1 MMEKN
6 GKKNLVLGILA
17 HVDAGKTTLSEAL
30 LFSCGA
36 IKKLGRVDHRDS
48 FLDTDVQER
57 ERGIT
62 IFAKQ
67 ALFETGAANWTLLD
81 TPGHVDFSAEMERT
95 LRVLDLSISIV
106 DARTGVSDHSLALWE
121 LQEEYKLPGI
131 VWINKM
137 DLQAADYEALY
148 KNIRASFGDCCIDMN
163 LSEDVLYE
171 EIAMQD
177 EKLLAEL
184 LDTGKLSRESI
195 ALAIK
200 ERKLVPCFFGSALK
214 LQGIEQLVD
223 MLDLIAGSDSA
234 ENSRATADSR
244 TAAADLRANGVNST
258 NTRDS
263 DSAANSCGGAFGAI
277 VYKISRDEKGN
288 RLSHMKITSG
298 TLKPKDVILTGEDAE
313 KVNQIRILNGGRAQ
327 NIDEAVPGM
336 VVAVTGLENTYAGQ
350 SLGIEPAGRISA
362 LEIGRLCKLSYPAGT
377 NEFKFIRQLAELEE
391 ELPELQLYVENSEYE
406 ASAEGRQNGKLVL
419 LRIMGSVQNEVIL
432 NILRNR
438 FDVEA
443 TIEDY
448 VPIEIEIPD
457 EEEELEPIDERPD
470 LNARWLSSGNA
481 GGPGAGDDEELR
493 KIFERTYGRQPK
505 KLYKA
510 AEVLETT
517 KTKKA
522 EPTTEYLLVDG
533 YNIIYAWE
541 DLKELAKLNIGS
553 ARDALIDMLCNYRSW
568 VSSEIVLVFDAY
580 KIKGGHRRTERH
592 GNIYVV
598 YTEEAE
604 SADTYIEKLSYGM
617 KKKYRVKVATSDYA
631 EQIIALGNN
640 AQPIWASDFRKEIDR
655 VNQEISE
662 WIRRHNIKSEL
673 ESKNRIEIDASE
685 GKMSDDAASEPA
697 DETASETAE
706 K

>member
-1 MMEKN
+1 
-6 GKKNLVLGILA
+6 
-17 HVDAGKTTLSEAL
+17 
-30 LFSCGA
+30 
-36 IKKLGRVDHRDS
+36 
-48 FLDTDVQER
+48 
-57 ERGIT
+57 
-62 IFAKQ
+62 
-67 ALFETGAANWTLLD
+67 
-81 TPGHVDFSAEMERT
+81 
-95 LRVLDLSISIV
+95 
-106 DARTGVSDHSLALWE
+106 
-121 LQEEYKLPGI
+121 
-131 VWINKM
+131 
-137 DLQAADYEALY
+137 
-148 KNIRASFGDCCIDMN
+148 
-163 LSEDVLYE
+163 
-171 EIAMQD
+171 
-177 EKLLAEL
+177 
-184 LDTGKLSRESI
+184 
-195 ALAIK
+195 
-200 ERKLVPCFFGSALK
+200 
-214 LQGIEQLVD
+214 
-223 MLDLIAGSDSA
+223 
-234 ENSRATADSR
+234 
-244 TAAADLRANGVNST
+244 
-258 NTRDS
+258 
-263 DSAANSCGGAFGAI
+263 
-277 VYKISRDEKGN
+277 
-288 RLSHMKITSG
+288 MKITSG

-457 EEEELEPIDERPD
+457 EEEELEQVDERPD

-673 ESKNRIEIDASE
+673 ESKNRIEIDAAE